1 MIRPSPRECRTSTRY
16 IPLVL
21 VFLSGPASSQVLSQ
35 PLVYGSSPRIIEN
48 QNIVPLPEAFRIDA
62 NTTCP
67 TPSLGLSGFA
77 ARGSDFIATNSFSN
91 ASGTSGI
98 DNYGAAAS
106 LRIPLAGGLAKAC
119 RDYAEAKARFEM
131 QRAANQLVN
140 SQSLLLK
147 QCKWVINT
155 AKIDFDAE
163 EFDEKAFSRSF
174 GTLLACKDVAN
185 MLKKVKNNSD
195 FVGDPGASTESF
207 SKPVETRIERQQI
220 EVIR

>member
-1 MIRPSPRECRTSTRY
+1 MIRPSPRECRTSKKY
-16 IPLVL
+16 IPLFL
-21 VFLSGPASSQVLSQ
+21 VFLSGPASPQVLSQ

-48 QNIVPLPEAFRIDA
+48 GNIVPLPESFRIDA

-77 ARGSDFIATNSFSN
+77 AKGSDFIGTDSLTN
-91 ASGTSGI
+91 ASGNSGV
-98 DNYGAAAS
+98 DNYGAAATF
-106 LRIPLAGGLAKAC
+106 RIPLAGGLAKAC

-147 QCKWVINT
+147 QCKWVVNT
-155 AKIDFDAE
+155 AKIDFEAK

-174 GTLLACKDVAN
+174 GSLLACKDVAK
-185 MLKKVKNNSD
+185 MLKNPNGSSD
-195 FVGDPGASTESF
+195 FVEDTGASTESF